1 MKKLA
6 FFFFFSSIFYSDGE
20 RVFKRNTLQYL
31 SLRNCCSGTGAW
43 NLARGSHYGDVKQIA
58 GNAELKLRDGYV
70 DLEDFTV
77 EAIIESRK
85 V

>member
-1 MKKLA
+1 M
-6 FFFFFSSIFYSDGE
+6 
-20 RVFKRNTLQYL
+20 
-31 SLRNCCSGTGAW
+31 
-43 NLARGSHYGDVKQIA
+43 ARGSHYGDVKQIA
-58 GNAELKLRDGYV
+58 GNAELKLGDGYV